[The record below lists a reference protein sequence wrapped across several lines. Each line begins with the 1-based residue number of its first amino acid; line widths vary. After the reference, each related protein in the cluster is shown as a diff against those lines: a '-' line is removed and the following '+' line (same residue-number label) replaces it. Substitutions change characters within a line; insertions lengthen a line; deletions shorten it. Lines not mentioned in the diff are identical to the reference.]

1 MGWASWNCFFC
12 SIDQNVTKQQADALV
27 SYGMA
32 AVGYRYVNLGDGLG
46 GLCEGA
52 VPLAVLL
59 DRAMGTLTEYPH
71 PRRATGLVPGGVGPA
86 GIAGER
92 ALSNLEQGA
101 RNATGD
107 TLFPITVVL
116 GVSGCPAGGRFLGGE
131 PLTALGHFRADPSDA
146 LTDGRGA

>member
-1 MGWASWNCFFC
+1 MGWASWNCFFS

-59 DRAMGTLTEYPH
+59 DRAMGTLTE
-71 PRRATGLVPGGVGPA
+71 
-86 GIAGER
+86 
-92 ALSNLEQGA
+92 
-101 RNATGD
+101 
-107 TLFPITVVL
+107 
-116 GVSGCPAGGRFLGGE
+116 
-131 PLTALGHFRADPSDA
+131 
-146 LTDGRGA
+146 